1 MDVVIMKNINIGASL
16 KNMRDY
22 FGYTQQEVAN
32 HINVRRSLYSNYESN
47 TCVIPL
53 KNLIKIA
60 NFYQMTVDSLLGLT
74 DHEKIT
80 YEMSFNPEV
89 ISQNIISVRKEL
101 NLSQRKLADTLNIG
115 KTTLTDYEN
124 HKYIASTAFIYDL
137 SRLSNISI
145 DWILG
150 RKNRKYLSKKN
161 N

>member
-22 FGYTQQEVAN
+22 FGYTQQEVAD

-124 HKYIASTAFIYDL
+124 QKYIASTAFIYDL
-137 SRLSNISI
+137 SKLSNISI

-150 RKNRKYLSKKN
+150 RKKRKYLSKKN

>member
-1 MDVVIMKNINIGASL
+1 MMKNTNIGASL

-22 FGYTQQEVAN
+22 FGFTQQEIAD
-32 HINVRRSLYSNYESN
+32 HINIRRSLYSNYESN

-60 NFYQMTVDSLLGLT
+60 NFYQTTVDSLLGLT
-74 DHEKIT
+74 DFEKIT
-80 YEMSFNPEV
+80 YEISFNPEK
-89 ISQNIISVRKEL
+89 ISQNIISIRKEL

-124 HKYIASTAFIYDL
+124 QKYIASTAFIYDL

-150 RKNRKYLSKKN
+150 RKDRKYLKVNKN
-161 N
+161 SN

>member
-1 MDVVIMKNINIGASL
+1 MKNINIGASL

-22 FGYTQQEVAN
+22 FGYTQQEVAD

-124 HKYIASTAFIYDL
+124 QKYIASTAFIYDL
-137 SRLSNISI
+137 SKLSNISI

-150 RKNRKYLSKKN
+150 RKKRKYLSKKN